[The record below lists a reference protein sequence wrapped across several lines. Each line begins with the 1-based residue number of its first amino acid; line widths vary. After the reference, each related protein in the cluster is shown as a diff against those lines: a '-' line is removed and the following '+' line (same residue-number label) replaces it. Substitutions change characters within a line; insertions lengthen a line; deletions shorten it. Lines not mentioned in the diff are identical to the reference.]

1 MTADIRIISFG
12 YGHGPTPD
20 AHITYDVRHH
30 FKDPHVRP
38 ELRAL
43 TADDQAVRAA
53 VLDTPGIVHLLSATV
68 AAVHAF
74 RRGPVAGPITV
85 AIGCVGGRHRSAVL
99 ANEAAR
105 WLAASGA
112 LISVTHRDMDRPV
125 IDRTT
130 DGSEARS

>member
-1 MTADIRIISFG
+1 MSADIQLVSFG
-12 YGHGPTPD
+12 YGHGPAPA

-53 VLDTPGIVHLLSATV
+53 VLGTPGIVHLLSATV

-74 RRGPVAGPITV
+74 RRGPVAGPVTV

-112 LISVTHRDMDRPV
+112 LVSVTHRDMGRAV
-125 IDRTT
+125 IERTAS
-130 DGSEARS
+130 GSGGQS